1 MSKAVFSLEPALELE
16 LEISETRFGL
26 LPEDLFRLAVRQN
39 TQRAFLFVSKVLGKH
54 LPVEPAAFLAAGK
67 LLALAWLDQ
76 KDEQGWAG
84 ILKGSTASPFSEVWD
99 RLEHSRYSLG
109 MEDRAL
115 FLGFAETATGLARA
129 VADCFDGEMAY
140 ISTTRVDRAGAS
152 PLTFDEAHSHART
165 HRLYLDPHD
174 PFMAACQQVVLVDD
188 ELTTGNTALRLIRQL
203 HAVYGIRRFTLMV
216 LVDNSEGS
224 NRRAIEQELGIEI
237 RVFSLLRGHI
247 AQVRTGE
254 LPPLSLSDYRGAAG
268 EAPALL
274 SLPGNALSDRTL
286 QSASALALQR
296 ARCRSIATQL
306 GPAPSET
313 STLYL
318 GAGEFI
324 YAPALISGFCGGHA
338 FHSTTQSPVFPMA
351 GSAIVS
357 GVCFDPPDSYSP
369 VGYLYNVPD
378 HVYQEATL
386 FVEEGTLRPAG
397 IGQLAAYLKS
407 KGIGKVTV
415 VAL

>member
-1 MSKAVFSLEPALELE
+1 M
-16 LEISETRFGL
+16 
-26 LPEDLFRLAVRQN
+26 AVRQN

-54 LPVEPAAFLAAGK
+54 LPVEPATLLAAGK

-76 KDEQGWAG
+76 KDEQDWAG
-84 ILKGSTASPFSEVWD
+84 ILKGGAAPSFSKIWD
-99 RLEHSRYSLG
+99 HLEHSRYSLG
-109 MEDRAL
+109 RENRTL

-140 ISTTRVDRAGAS
+140 ISTTR
-152 PLTFDEAHSHART
+152 
-165 HRLYLDPHD
+165 
-174 PFMAACQQVVLVDD
+174 VDD

-216 LVDNSEGS
+216 LVDNSEGG

-237 RVFSLLRGHI
+237 RVVSLVRGHI

-296 ARCRSIATQL
+296 ARCLPCAIQL
-306 GPAPSET
+306 R
-313 STLYL
+313 
-318 GAGEFI
+318 
-324 YAPALISGFCGGHA
+324 
-338 FHSTTQSPVFPMA
+338 Q
-351 GSAIVS
+351 
-357 GVCFDPPDSYSP
+357 
-369 VGYLYNVPD
+369 
-378 HVYQEATL
+378 
-386 FVEEGTLRPAG
+386 
-397 IGQLAAYLKS
+397 
-407 KGIGKVTV
+407 
-415 VAL
+415 